1 MKKTHEFTPNKLKI
15 SNDRS
20 IQGTYLSAII
30 YIFASVLLFLYHQ
43 QLYFDSWSD
52 ENTNLYVANAVADG
66 LALYGD
72 IPSARPPMAI
82 FPVAALIK
90 MGLKPLM
97 AGRTVVFLT
106 IVATGLVLWFL
117 GKKFWGEWAGLAASL
132 LFLLGPAAANRTTF
146 TGIELVS
153 FWCLLTVGFIL
164 LKRPWW
170 SGLFAAMAVAT
181 GQHSAILVGAT
192 FVISLFLLG
201 RQFYRFVLPFLG
213 LMFSSMFHPY
223 FDK

>member
-1 MKKTHEFTPNKLKI
+1 MF
-15 SNDRS
+15 
-20 IQGTYLSAII
+20 AII
-30 YIFASVLLFLYHQ
+30 YTFASVLLFLYHQ

-52 ENTNLYVANAVADG
+52 ENTNLYVADAVADG

-90 MGLKPLM
+90 MGLNPLM

-106 IVATGLVLWFL
+106 IVVTGLVLWFL

-170 SGLFAAMAVAT
+170 
-181 GQHSAILVGAT
+181 
-192 FVISLFLLG
+192 
-201 RQFYRFVLPFLG
+201 
-213 LMFSSMFHPY
+213 
-223 FDK
+223 